1 MFCTPTALTALVDDD
16 QDPLVVVVAGDR
28 LSPGLADRAASAG
41 HTVHHYYGAA
51 QLSFVAWGRDA
62 GFLAALPRGGRRRP

>member
-1 MFCTPTALTALVDDD
+1 MSC
-16 QDPLVVVVAGDR
+16 DPLVVVVAGDR
-28 LSPGLADRAASAG
+28 LAPALADRAEAAG

-62 GFLAALPRGGRRRP
+62 DVAAALPRGRHRGP